1 MDIGSI
7 VAKIILDKSGFDSAV
22 VAVQNSL
29 SAMGTAFKENN
40 KKIQDMG
47 KEMAIAGG
55 IITGAL
61 TAMVMK
67 TIDSRDAIFRL
78 TQQTGMTAEV
88 LSALGYAARM
98 TGGSIDNVAQGAK
111 FMQRNI
117 VEAAEGNLKLR
128 DAFKELGVPIEA
140 LVKMT
145 PDQQF
150 DALAKGVA
158 EVENPTLRTRL
169 AMEVF
174 GRGAVELL
182 PVLSNG
188 AKGLDEWK
196 QKASDAGRVM
206 SGETAKAGEEM
217 EEKFRNLKE
226 AMSAAVGTIATLLMP
241 AVLGIVEPITKVV
254 KGITAWIKE
263 NPVLGTVIVTL
274 AGTIGVLLTAIG
286 SLAYLIPKTISLI
299 QKVASGFM
307 AIPGPIQFA
316 IIAITAAVVASKLLT
331 AAFDALGRSYE
342 KAMAEISDAAAKQT
356 QESNKFYDYRKIAT
370 EEEKKL
376 ITSMVAA
383 KRAEGKE
390 IGVIWKEINEYLR
403 QNSAGFKTWEA
414 ETTKSTKKVGIVI
427 KATAKEEVEA
437 LETTKMARE
446 LSLQDLINNNN
457 QKIDTENAAMLFLD
471 MQKDQQALKDETRMK
486 ATNTI
491 WQQLM
496 QSKQQ
501 LEIQMVANAAERENI
516 EYAQE
521 QQRIIQANMDTIQKD
536 LALEELEKQHQAKL
550 DKIKKDADDRDDRRG
565 KQTFQ
570 RTMQLMSQT
579 ISQLSQMF
587 SQYYQQLDDKAQ
599 SDYDKKKKWIEDNIK
614 DEGEKSKAMKALDE
628 ELAKQKAKNSAA
640 AARAQKAASMAEI
653 IVNTASAIVNALAH
667 GVFPFNLI
675 AAALMGAMGAAQL
688 AIASHASAAEGG
700 IVSGPGLVMVGD
712 NPSGREMLVPLERAE
727 EMGFGGGGGR
737 SYTFNISVLDGR
749 GLKEIV
755 RNDIIP
761 LLEEANRNE
770 YFQISAATV
779 RA

>member
-29 SAMGTAFKENN
+29 SAMGTAFKENAQ
-40 KKIQDMG
+40 KIQNMG

-78 TQQTGMTAEV
+78 TQQTGMTAEA

-128 DAFKELGVPIEA
+128 DAFKGLGVPIEA
-140 LVKMT
+140 LVKMN

-150 DALAKGVA
+150 DALAKAVA

-188 AKGLDEWK
+188 AKGLDDWK

-241 AVLGIVEPITKVV
+241 AVLGIVEPIAKVV

-342 KAMAEISDAAAKQT
+342 KAMAEIIDAAAKQT
-356 QESNKFYDYRKIAT
+356 QESNKFFEYRKIAT

-414 ETTKSTKKVGIVI
+414 ETTKSTEKVGIVV

-501 LEIQMVANAAERENI
+501 LEIQMAANAAERENI

-565 KQTFQ
+565 KQAFQ

-587 SQYYQQLDDKAQ
+587 NQYYQQLDDKAQ
-599 SDYDKKKKWIEDNIK
+599 SDYDKKKKWIEDNVK
-614 DEGEKSKAMKALDE
+614 DETI
-628 ELAKQKAKNSAA
+628 KQKMMTELDSQLARTKAQNARSAA
-640 AARAQKAASMAEI
+640 LADKAAAITSI
-653 IVNTASAIVNALAH
+653 IVNTAAAVAKALPNI
-667 GVFPFNLI
+667 FL
-675 AAALMGAMGAAQL
+675 AALVGVMGAVQL
-688 AIASHASAAEGG
+688 GIALRAPMPSAAEGG

-749 GLKEIV
+749 GLKELV

>member
-29 SAMGTAFKENN
+29 SAMGTAFKENAQ
-40 KKIQDMG
+40 KIQNMG

-78 TQQTGMTAEV
+78 TQQTGMTAEA

-128 DAFKELGVPIEA
+128 DAFKGLGVPIEA
-140 LVKMT
+140 LVKMN

-150 DALAKGVA
+150 DALAKAVA

-188 AKGLDEWK
+188 AKGLDDWK

-241 AVLGIVEPITKVV
+241 AVLGIVEPIAKVV
-254 KGITAWIKE
+254 NGITAWIKE

-356 QESNKFYDYRKIAT
+356 QESNKFYEYRKIAT

-414 ETTKSTKKVGIVI
+414 ETTKSTEKVGIVV

-501 LEIQMVANAAERENI
+501 LEIQMAANAAERENI

-565 KQTFQ
+565 KQAFQ

-587 SQYYQQLDDKAQ
+587 NQYYQQLDDKAQ
-599 SDYDKKKKWIEDNIK
+599 SDYDKKKKWIEDNVK
-614 DEGEKSKAMKALDE
+614 DETI
-628 ELAKQKAKNSAA
+628 KQKMMTELDSQLARTKAQNARSAA
-640 AARAQKAASMAEI
+640 LADKAAAITSI
-653 IVNTASAIVNALAH
+653 IVNTAAAVAKALPNI
-667 GVFPFNLI
+667 FL
-675 AAALMGAMGAAQL
+675 AALVGVMGAVQL
-688 AIASHASAAEGG
+688 GIALRAPMPSAAEGG

>member
-29 SAMGTAFKENN
+29 SAMGTAFKENAQ
-40 KKIQDMG
+40 KIQNMG

-78 TQQTGMTAEV
+78 TQQTGMTAEA

-128 DAFKELGVPIEA
+128 DAFKGLGVPIEA
-140 LVKMT
+140 LVKMN

-150 DALAKGVA
+150 DALAKAVA

-188 AKGLDEWK
+188 AKGLDDWK

-241 AVLGIVEPITKVV
+241 AVLGIVEPIAKVV

-342 KAMAEISDAAAKQT
+342 KAMAEIIDAAAKQT
-356 QESNKFYDYRKIAT
+356 QESNKFFEYRKIAT

-414 ETTKSTKKVGIVI
+414 ETTKSTEKVGIVV

-501 LEIQMVANAAERENI
+501 LEIQMAANAAERENI

-565 KQTFQ
+565 KQAFQ

-587 SQYYQQLDDKAQ
+587 NQYYQQLDDKAQ
-599 SDYDKKKKWIEDNIK
+599 SDYDKKKKWIEDNVK
-614 DEGEKSKAMKALDE
+614 DETI
-628 ELAKQKAKNSAA
+628 KQKMMTELDSQLARTKAQNARSAA
-640 AARAQKAASMAEI
+640 LADKAAAITSI
-653 IVNTASAIVNALAH
+653 IVNTAAAVAKALPNI
-667 GVFPFNLI
+667 FL
-675 AAALMGAMGAAQL
+675 AALVGVMGAVQL
-688 AIASHASAAEGG
+688 GIALRAPMPSAAEGG